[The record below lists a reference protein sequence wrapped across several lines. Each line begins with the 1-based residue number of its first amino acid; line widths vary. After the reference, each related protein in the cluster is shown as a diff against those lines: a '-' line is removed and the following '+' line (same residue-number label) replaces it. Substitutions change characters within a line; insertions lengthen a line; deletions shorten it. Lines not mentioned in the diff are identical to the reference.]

1 MPRCVLRLEP
11 KRQICPPS
19 TGLNFVRE
27 SKHQVDAYILMPA
40 SLSNFTAC
48 FTSSELCRL
57 CRRRSL
63 LSANVCA
70 PMLTRFIGR
79 RLSMFVNSGVM
90 SSGLHS
96 IVISAFLSTSYTLF
110 IYRNSLVSSASS
122 SNEGVPPPRY
132 IVENGSRI

>member
-1 MPRCVLRLEP
+1 MC
-11 KRQICPPS
+11 S
-19 TGLNFVRE
+19 TFRAKAADMSSFHWLKLSSGNPNIKSMLIF
-27 SKHQVDAYILMPA
+27 LMPA

-48 FTSSELCRL
+48 FTSSELWRL

-70 PMLTRFIGR
+70 PMLTRFIDR